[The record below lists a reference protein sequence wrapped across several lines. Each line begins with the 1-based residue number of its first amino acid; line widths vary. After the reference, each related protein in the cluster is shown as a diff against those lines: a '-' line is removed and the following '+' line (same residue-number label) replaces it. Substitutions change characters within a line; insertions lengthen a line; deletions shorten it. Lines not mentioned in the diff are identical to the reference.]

1 MQERTRPSA
10 GILLRTPKAVGSGS
24 TVTWTMDRGTAERQ
38 TSPLLK
44 GTLLSS
50 GSGKKALP
58 PRKHLASKMRTNNH
72 RLANQSTARSLTQV
86 KKQSHLLEALEAAA
100 ESPFDHVF
108 PGSLTVAPS
117 FAPEKAATN
126 LQRSDRSKV
135 ESRSVAASQTD
146 VAAVGSRLPTVV
158 HGCHDNPHKSA
169 ISSTSHSTTVTLPL
183 SVIRNQTPD
192 PAVGQI
198 IRPSMKDARLLF

>member
-117 FAPEKAATN
+117 FAPEKATTT

-192 PAVGQI
+192 PAVRQI